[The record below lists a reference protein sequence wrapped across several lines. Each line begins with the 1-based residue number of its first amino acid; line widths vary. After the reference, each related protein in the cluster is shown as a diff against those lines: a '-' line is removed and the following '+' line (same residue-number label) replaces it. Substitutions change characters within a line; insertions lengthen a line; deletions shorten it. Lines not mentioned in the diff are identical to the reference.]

1 MIKLTDLLKE
11 VLDENEVVLD
21 EAEQLNE
28 IDPVTAGLAGAAFG
42 AWRAAKGTQR
52 ATKNTHGRGVGTY
65 LKQFAKGALGLP
77 DEQKAKKPGQTWKT
91 KSGRI
96 GAMNRNQRIRYF
108 KDQEAASKF
117 AKS

>member
-28 IDPVTAGLAGAAFG
+28 IDPVTAGLAGAALG
-42 AWRAAKGTQR
+42 TWRAAKGTQR
-52 ATKNTHGRGVGTY
+52 ATKNTGSRGVGTY

-77 DEQKAKKPGQTWKT
+77 DERAAKKKGSTWKT
-91 KSGRI
+91 PSGRV
-96 GAMNRNQRIRYF
+96 GAKNRAGKISYF
-108 KDQEAASKF
+108 KDETAAKKF
-117 AKS
+117 ATS